1 MDDSSIHSLYILVP
15 HLRALYLS
23 RCRVLR
29 GSHRHHLPDRGLL
42 PRRPYHP
49 YLCVG
54 LANLRQVFE
63 ATLMYLN
70 VLILNLFHPGRFL
83 PKNDKIYLDAQG
95 QEVESAGD
103 RGGWDDDRPWYIT
116 LFDPFNL
123 QGLIRG
129 YKESKAAKQGTIEG
143 DLKV

>member
-1 MDDSSIHSLYILVP
+1 MDEGSIHTLCILVP
-15 HLRALYLS
+15 HFRALYLS

-42 PRRPYHP
+42 PCMPYSL
-49 YLCVG
+49 YICVG
-54 LANLRQVFE
+54 PANTLQVFE

-70 VLILNLFHPGRFL
+70 VLILNFFHPGRFL
-83 PKNDKIYLDAQG
+83 PKNDKVYLNAQG

-103 RGGWDDDRPWYIT
+103 RGGWDDPRPWYIT

-123 QGLIRG
+123 HGLIHD
-129 YKESKAAKQGTIEG
+129 YKDSKAAKQGTTEG
-143 DLKV
+143 ALKV

>member
-1 MDDSSIHSLYILVP
+1 MDGSSIYTLCILVP
-15 HLRALYLS
+15 HLRSLYLS

-29 GSHRHHLPDRGLL
+29 GSHRPHLPDRGLF
-42 PRRPYHP
+42 PRKSHSL
-49 YLCVG
+49 YLYTS
-54 LANLRQVFE
+54 LANPLQVFE

-103 RGGWDDDRPWYIT
+103 RGGWDDDRPWYTT

-123 QGLIRG
+123 QGLIRD
-129 YKESKAAKQGTIEG
+129 YKEKKAAKQGTIEG
-143 DLKV
+143 TSKV